1 MTHIQ
6 EETNATTKIIE
17 LSQAET
23 ETDTAKQR
31 RKQNRE
37 EREERLAEEE
47 NVIKLKITL
56 QENKIKLVRNTAVL
70 SGEDRASKMQRGT
83 VGMTVSYKTRRVSE
97 R

>member
-6 EETNATTKIIE
+6 KETNATAKIIE

-23 ETDTAKQR
+23 EVDTAKQR

-37 EREERLAEEE
+37 ERLAKEE

-70 SGEDRASKMQRGT
+70 GGVDRASQMQRGT
-83 VGMTVSYKTRRVSE
+83 VGMTVGYKTRRVSQ